1 MSSTSSYEPLPGP
14 ELSPG
19 SRDGRLI
26 LGLDPGSRSTG
37 YGLVL
42 ERSGILTLIETGT
55 IRPRGTNDL
64 SQRLG
69 EIFQGVSGVIQK
81 YQPLAAAVED
91 IFVAR
96 NTASA
101 LKLGQ
106 ARGAV
111 LTACAQHGLPVHP
124 YEPTLIKK
132 SLVGVGRAGKEQ
144 VAFMV
149 GQLLGVRPDWA
160 KDSSDALGAAICHLN
175 QQRLGRLQ
183 GM

>member
-1 MSSTSSYEPLPGP
+1 M
-14 ELSPG
+14 PG
-19 SRDGRLI
+19 SERGTLI
-26 LGLDPGSRSTG
+26 LGLDPGSRCTG

-42 ERSGILTLIETGT
+42 ERSGSLTLVETGT
-55 IRPRGTNDL
+55 IRPKNSKDL
-64 SQRLG
+64 SRRLG
-69 EIFQGVSGVIQK
+69 EIFQGVSAVIQK
-81 YQPLAAAVED
+81 HRPQEGAVED

-96 NTASA
+96 NTSST

-111 LTACAQHGLPVHP
+111 LTACAYHHLPVYP

-132 SLVGVGRAGKEQ
+132 SLVGRGRAGKEQ

-149 GQLLGVRPDWA
+149 GQILGARPDWA

-175 QQRLGRLQ
+175 QQRWNKLRSL
-183 GM
+183 

>member
-1 MSSTSSYEPLPGP
+1 MNSTSSSDLHPGLGMSP
-14 ELSPG
+14 E
-19 SRDGRLI
+19 SRDGLLI
-26 LGLDPGSRSTG
+26 LGLDPGSRCTG

-42 ERSGILTLIETGT
+42 ERSGILTLVGTGT
-55 IRPRGTNDL
+55 IRPKGSHDL
-64 SQRLG
+64 SRRLG
-69 EIFQGVSGVIQK
+69 EIFQGVSEVIRK
-81 YQPLAAAVED
+81 YRPLAAAVED

-106 ARGAV
+106 ARGAA

-149 GQLLGVRPDWA
+149 GQVLGVKPDWGR
-160 KDSSDALGAAICHLN
+160 DSSDALGAAICHLN